1 MISRRLFLAAALA
14 AALLAGCAAPPQRA
28 ADDLPAIVFVHGNGD
43 TAALWHTTIWRFE
56 SNDYDRG
63 MLHAIDFA
71 NPLARSDDAV
81 AQENRS
87 SSAQQR
93 EELAAKVAE
102 VKRLTGRAKVA
113 LVGNSRGGNAIRN
126 YLKNGGGAAHVSHAV
141 LSGTPNH
148 GVRAAA
154 DGLGSEFNGRG
165 PFLSQL
171 NAGANEVVEGV
182 KFLTLRSDT
191 NDKYAQPDGRFIG
204 QPGKPTNV
212 SYDGPALKGAE
223 NVVLPALDHREV
235 AFHPRAFAEIYRFI
249 AGRAPRQLDV
259 APEAG
264 GVTLNGKLSGYA
276 KRGPTNLPLAGA
288 QLEVFEVAASSGERI
303 ARVHAKKIGADGAWG
318 PLRARPDA
326 YYEFVISAQGY
337 PVTHI
342 YRSPF
347 ARSSEIVHLRPA
359 ASAPAGGG
367 SAVSITRPRGY
378 FGHGRDKFTID
389 GKVPPG
395 VNEGVPGVSFA
406 TLKLDAQPTRA
417 VATVFNREKITVRN
431 WPAGQAVIAEFH
443 D

>member
-1 MISRRLFLAAALA
+1 MNSRRLFLAAALG
-14 AALLAGCAAPPQRA
+14 AALLAGCAAPAQRA
-28 ADDLPAIVFVHGNGD
+28 GDDLPAIVFVHGNGD

-56 SNDYDRG
+56 SNGYDPRL
-63 MLHAIDFA
+63 LHAIDFA
-71 NPLARSDDAV
+71 NPLARSDDA
-81 AQENRS
+81 APQENRS
-87 SSAQQR
+87 STAQQR

-102 VKRLTGRAKVA
+102 VMRLTGRAKVA

-154 DGLGSEFNGRG
+154 DGLGNEFNGRG
-165 PFLSQL
+165 PFLTQL
-171 NAGANEVVEGV
+171 NSGANEVVEGV

-191 NDKYAQPDGRFIG
+191 NDKYAQPDGRFLG

-212 SYDGPALKGAE
+212 SYEGPALNGAE
-223 NVVLPALDHREV
+223 NVVLPGLDHREV
-235 AFHPRAFAEIYRFI
+235 AFHPRAFAEMYRFVT
-249 AGRAPRQLDV
+249 GRAPPRLDI
-259 APEAG
+259 ARET

-276 KRGPTNLPLAGA
+276 NRGPTNLPLAGA
-288 QLEVFEVAASSGERI
+288 QLEVFEISASSGERLS
-303 ARVHAKKIGADGAWG
+303 RVHAKTTGADGSWG
-318 PLRARPDA
+318 PLQGRPDA
-326 YYEFVISAQGY
+326 YYEFVVTAQGY

-347 ARSSEIVHLRPA
+347 PRSSAIVHLRPA

-367 SAVSITRPRGY
+367 STVSITRPRGY
-378 FGHGRDKFTID
+378 FGHGRDTFTID

-406 TLKLDAQPTRA
+406 TLKLDDQAARA
-417 VATVFNREKITVRN
+417 VGAVFNRERITVRS

>member
-1 MISRRLFLAAALA
+1 MISRRLFLAAVLG
-14 AALLAGCAAPPQRA
+14 AALLAGCAAPGERQG
-28 ADDLPAIVFVHGNGD
+28 DDLPAIVFVHGNGD

-56 SNDYDRG
+56 SNGYDRRL
-63 MLHAIDFA
+63 LHAIDFA
-71 NPLARSDDAV
+71 NPLARADDAA

-87 SSAQQR
+87 SAAQQR

-102 VKRLTGRAKVA
+102 VKRVTGRAKVA

-148 GVRAAA
+148 GVRAAD
-154 DGLGSEFNGRG
+154 DGLGNEFNGRG
-165 PFLSQL
+165 PFLTQL

-191 NDKYAQPDGRFIG
+191 NDKYAQPDGRFLG

-212 SYDGPALKGAE
+212 SYEGPALKGAE
-223 NVVLPALDHREV
+223 NVVLPGLDHREV
-235 AFHPRAFAEIYRFI
+235 AFHPRAFAEMYRFI
-249 AGRAPRQLDV
+249 AGRAPRQLDM
-259 APEAG
+259 APEA
-264 GVTLNGKLSGYA
+264 TIILNGKLSGYA
-276 KRGPTNLPLAGA
+276 NRGPTNLPLAGA
-288 QLEVFEVAASSGERI
+288 QLEVFEVSASSGERI
-303 ARVHAKKIGADGAWG
+303 ARVHAKTIGSDGLWG
-318 PLRARPDA
+318 PLNARPEA
-326 YYEFVISAQGY
+326 YYEFVITAQGY

-347 ARSSEIVHLRPA
+347 ARSSEFVHLRPA
-359 ASAPAGGG
+359 ASAPAGQ
-367 SAVSITRPRGY
+367 SSTVSITRPRGY
-378 FGHGRDKFTID
+378 LGHGRDTFTID

-406 TLKLDAQPTRA
+406 TLKLDDPPSRA
-417 VATVFNREKITVRN
+417 VVAVFNKERITVRN
-431 WPAGQAVIAEFH
+431 WPAAHAVIAEFH